1 MVVNVDV
8 SNAVFWNEQSLMN
21 AAREL
26 TGTSSPTDLANKSRP
41 VQPNVNARIQES
53 AAMLQMRKLRKNSIM
68 VRHKGRTQK
77 ECKYRLTPSMKS
89 KFIMYAKPS

>member
-26 TGTSSPTDLANKSRP
+26 TGCHSYGDLANKSKQTKKSIDHP
-41 VQPNVNARIQES
+41 LADS
-53 AAMLQMRKLRKNSIM
+53 AAMREMRKLKKNEIF
-68 VRHKGRTQK
+68 VRHKGRSPK
-77 ECKYRLTPSMKS
+77 EG
-89 KFIMYAKPS
+89 KFSRCFCYAAISFTVY